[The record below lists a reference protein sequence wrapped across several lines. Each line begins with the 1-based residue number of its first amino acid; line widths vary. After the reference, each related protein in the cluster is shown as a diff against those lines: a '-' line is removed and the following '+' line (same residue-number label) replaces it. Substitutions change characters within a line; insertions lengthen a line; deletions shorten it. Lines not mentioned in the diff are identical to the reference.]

1 MSLKANELRPS
12 RGSTKTR
19 TRAGRGN
26 SAGRG
31 TYAGRGLKGQNSRSG
46 GGVRPGFEGGQMPLI
61 RRMHTLKGFNNKWRT
76 EYQPVNLGTLSEHF
90 DSGDTVTPELMLAVG
105 VLRHLRQPVKI
116 LAGGDLV
123 HPLNISAHK
132 ISVAARQKV
141 ESVGGQISLID
152 AQDGREVQ
160 DSTESSESD

>member
-31 TYAGRGLKGQNSRSG
+31 TYAGRGLNGQNSRSG

-76 EYQPVNLGTLSEHF
+76 EYQPVNLSTLSEHF
-90 DSGDTVTPELMLAVG
+90 DSGDTVTPESMLAAG

-132 ISVAARQKV
+132 ISIAARQKI
-141 ESVGGQISLID
+141 ESVGGQVSLID
-152 AQDGREVQ
+152 VQDGHEVQ
-160 DSTESSESD
+160 DSTESSESN

>member
-31 TYAGRGLKGQNSRSG
+31 TYAGRGVKGQNSRSG
-46 GGVRPGFEGGQMPLI
+46 GGVRPGFEGGQLPLI

-90 DSGDTVTPELMLAVG
+90 DSGDTVTPESMLAAG

-123 HPLNISAHK
+123 HPLNISTHK
-132 ISVAARQKV
+132 ISAAARQKV
-141 ESVGGQISLID
+141 ESAGGQISLLD
-152 AQDGREVQ
+152 AKSGQEVLS
-160 DSTESSESD
+160 STESSESD